1 LDGGVYMDKRNEEVV
16 DNGVKLSDQG
26 FPDRYLFTSH
36 LPNSLAT
43 NLHYTPAPAQLG
55 CPEE

>member
-1 LDGGVYMDKRNEEVV
+1 MNKRNEGRV